1 MSNIPEAIIKAG
13 DYPADEVKNIEYLG
27 KYKGDD
33 VYCYS
38 IPNMITGFPVVYLIS
53 RQGKV
58 RTVLGHDAL
67 DIVSIF
73 YKD

>member
-1 MSNIPEAIIKAG
+1 MKNIPQEIIKAG

-27 KYKGDD
+27 KYNGDD

-38 IPNMITGFPVVYLIS
+38 IPNKITGFPVVYLMS
-53 RQGKV
+53 RQREV
-58 RTVLGHDAL
+58 RIVREYDAL

-73 YKD
+73 VKD